1 MSGDAARAFFSIPK
15 RNGHFR
21 LESGHHSDLWMTL
34 EALCSTPSALRS
46 SIEALAAR
54 LQRYSIEVVCG
65 PLNEG
70 AFVALMVAQE
80 IGCGFAYAER
90 FVMRERDGLFP
101 IEYRLPAAQRAVVEG
116 KRVAIINDVTSA
128 GSAVRGTYE
137 DLNRLHANVAVI
149 GSLLVLG
156 AAISEFARER
166 NLHIETLEQTPFN
179 IWAPADCPLCRDAVP
194 LEDLSG

>member
-1 MSGDAARAFFSIPK
+1 MTGMTAHAFFSIPK

-34 EALCSTPSALRS
+34 ETLCSTPSALRS
-46 SIEALAAR
+46 SIAALAER
-54 LQRYSIEVVCG
+54 VRQYSIDVACG

-90 FVMRERDGLFP
+90 FVRQERQDDLFP
-101 IEYRLPAAQRAVVEG
+101 VEYRLPAAQRAIVEG
-116 KRVAIINDVTSA
+116 KRVAILNDVTSA

-137 DLNRLHANVAVI
+137 DLERLHANVVVI
-149 GSLLVLG
+149 GSLG
-156 AAISEFARER
+156 ADR
-166 NLHIETLEQTPFN
+166 
-179 IWAPADCPLCRDAVP
+179 
-194 LEDLSG
+194 LSALPRRGSV